1 MYAII
6 PQFQGNNNKIEE
18 VSSVSYS
25 TENIRN
31 IAITGHSGSGKT
43 TLVEALLQGAGA
55 INQKGSVARGTTVCD
70 FDPQEKTHQHS
81 LDSAIASL
89 DYLGSHVNLIDTP
102 GYPDFIGRA
111 LSVLPAVETCAVVVN
126 AQAGVEMVT
135 GRLMESAGERGLDRL
150 LIVNRID
157 AEGVDLEAVL
167 QQLREAYGNECL
179 PLNLPAG
186 GGTEVV
192 DCFFQSEGSE
202 TDFLSV
208 AEAHVNIVDQVVEL
222 DEELME
228 QYLEQGEDIK
238 PEQLH
243 EPFEQALREGH
254 FIPVCFVSAETGAG
268 VAQLLEVLARLMP
281 NPGEGNP
288 PPVFR
293 GEGDAAEKIEIRPDP
308 GGHVIAHVFKVNIDP
323 FVGKLGLFRIH
334 QGTITKD
341 SQLYIGDA
349 RKPFKV
355 GHLLKLQGKEHN
367 EIDRGVPG
375 DICGV
380 AKIDE
385 VHFDALLHESHDED
399 QVYLQSVDIPAPMYG
414 LAIQA
419 KSRGDEQKISDALHK
434 LEAEDQSFLVEHN
447 ATTNETVI
455 RGLGEFHLRIM
466 LEKLKDRH
474 NVEVSTRPPKIAYK
488 ETVTANAEGHH
499 RHKKQTG
506 GAGQFGEVFLR
517 IEPLSRGGGFE
528 FVDAV
533 VGGVIPKPLVPA
545 VEKGIKQA
553 LGSGALSGNP
563 MQDIRVTVY
572 DGKHHPVDSKEV
584 AFIAAG
590 KKAFLDAF
598 HKARP
603 VVLEPIVD
611 INVTAPSGAMG
622 DINADISGKRGRI
635 SNTLALAGGMS
646 TISASVPLSELD
658 NYQSQLK
665 SMTGGVGSYSLSF
678 SHYDPVPAKTQKEL
692 IAAYKPKEEEE

>member
-1 MYAII
+1 MSYA
-6 PQFQGNNNKIEE
+6 
-18 VSSVSYS
+18 

-89 DYLGSHVNLIDTP
+89 DYQGSHVNLIDTP

-135 GRLMESAGERGLDRL
+135 GRLMEAAGERGLDRL
-150 LIVNRID
+150 LIVNKID
-157 AEGVDLEAVL
+157 ADGVDLETVL
-167 QQLREAYGNECL
+167 QQLREVYGSECL
-179 PLNLPAG
+179 PLNLPAE

-192 DCFFQSEGSE
+192 DCFFQSEGRE

-268 VAQLLEVLARLMP
+268 VPQLLEILARLMP

-288 PPVFR
+288 PPVLR
-293 GEGDAAEKIEIRPDP
+293 GEGDAAEQIEIRPDP

-323 FVGKLGLFRIH
+323 FVGKLGVFRIH
-334 QGTITKD
+334 QGTVTKD

-385 VHFDALLHESHDED
+385 IHFNALLHDSHDED
-399 QVYLQSVDIPAPMYG
+399 QVYLQSIDIPAPMYG

-517 IEPLSRGGGFE
+517 IEPMSRGSGFE

-533 VGGVIPKPLVPA
+533 VGGVIPKPLIPA

-646 TISASVPLSELD
+646 TITASVPLGELD

-692 IAAYKPKEEEE
+692 IAAYKPKEEED

>member
-1 MYAII
+1 M
-6 PQFQGNNNKIEE
+6 
-18 VSSVSYS
+18 SYS

-89 DYLGSHVNLIDTP
+89 DYRGSHVNLIDTP

-135 GRLMESAGERGLDRL
+135 GRIMESAGERGLDRL
-150 LIVNRID
+150 VIVNKID
-157 AEGVDLEAVL
+157 ADGADPETVL
-167 QQLREAYGNECL
+167 QQLREAYGSECL

-192 DCFFQSEGSE
+192 DCFFQSEGKE

-268 VAQLLEVLARLMP
+268 VPQLLEVLARLMP

-293 GEGDAAEKIEIRPDP
+293 GEGDAAEEVEIRPDP

-323 FVGKLGLFRIH
+323 FVGKLGVFRIH
-334 QGTITKD
+334 QGTVTKD
-341 SQLYIGDA
+341 SQLYIGDG

-355 GHLLKLQGKEHN
+355 GHLLKLQGREHN

-380 AKIDE
+380 AKIDDI
-385 VHFDALLHESHDED
+385 HFNALLHDSHDED
-399 QVYLQSVDIPAPMYG
+399 QVYLQSIDIPAPMYG
-414 LAIQA
+414 LAIQT

-434 LEAEDQSFLVEHN
+434 LGAEDQSFLVEHN
-447 ATTNETVI
+447 AATNETVI

-474 NVEVSTRPPKIAYK
+474 NVEVTTRPPKIAYK
-488 ETVTANAEGHH
+488 ETITANAEGHH

-517 IEPLSRGGGFE
+517 VEPMPRGSGFE

-533 VGGVIPKPLVPA
+533 VGGVIPKPLIPA

-553 LGSGALSGNP
+553 LESGFLSGNP

-646 TISASVPLSELD
+646 TITASVPLSELD

-665 SMTGGVGSYSLSF
+665 SMTGGAGSYSLSF

-692 IAAYKPKEEEE
+692 MAAHKPKEEED

>member
-1 MYAII
+1 M
-6 PQFQGNNNKIEE
+6 
-18 VSSVSYS
+18 SYT
-25 TENIRN
+25 TEDIRN
-31 IAITGHSGSGKT
+31 IAVTGQSGAGKT
-43 TLVEALLQGAGA
+43 TLVEALLHEAGA
-55 INQKGSVARGTTVCD
+55 INQVGTVARGTTVCD

-81 LDSAIASL
+81 LDSAVVSL
-89 DYLGSHVNLIDTP
+89 EHDGSHVNLIDTP

-111 LSVLPAVETCAVVVN
+111 LSALPAVETCAVVVN
-126 AQAGVEMVT
+126 AQSGVELVT
-135 GRLMESAGERGLDRL
+135 RKMMEQAAERGMDRL

-157 AEGVDLEAVL
+157 ADEVDLEDIL
-167 QQLREAYGNECL
+167 QQLKDTYGSACL
-179 PLNLPAG
+179 PLNLPADG
-186 GGTEVV
+186 GKAVV
-192 DCFFQSEGSE
+192 DCFFQATGGA

-208 AEAHVNIVDQVVEL
+208 EEAHVNIIDQVVEL

-228 QYLEQGEDIK
+228 QYLEGEDIS

-254 FIPVCFVSAETGAG
+254 LIPICFVSAETGVG
-268 VAQLLEVLARLMP
+268 LRELLDVFARLMP

-288 PPVFR
+288 PPVFK
-293 GEGDAAEKIEIRPDP
+293 GEGEAAAQMAISPDP
-308 GGHVIAHVFKVNIDP
+308 DAHVIAHVFKVNIDP

-334 QGTITKD
+334 QGTVTKD
-341 SQLYIGDA
+341 SQLYIGDG

-355 GHLLKLQGKEHN
+355 GHLLQLQGKEHK

-380 AKIDE
+380 AKIDDIR
-385 VHFDALLHESHDED
+385 FDALLHDSHDED
-399 QVYLQSVDIPAPMYG
+399 QVRLQAVTLPAPMYG

-419 KSRGDEQKISDALHK
+419 QSRGDEQKISDALRK
-434 LEAEDQSFLVEHN
+434 LEAEDQSFLMEHN
-447 ATTNETVI
+447 ASTNETVI
-455 RGLGEFHLRIM
+455 RGMGELHLRVM
-466 LEKLKDRH
+466 LEKLKDRYH
-474 NVEVSTRPPKIAYK
+474 VEVTTRPPKIAYK
-488 ETVTANAEGHH
+488 ETISARAEGHH

-506 GAGQFGEVFLR
+506 GAGQFGEVFLKV
-517 IEPLSRGGGFE
+517 EPLSRGAGFE

-533 VGGVIPKPLVPA
+533 VGGVIPKPLIPA
-545 VEKGIKQA
+545 VEKGIRQA
-553 LGSGALSGNP
+553 LDEGALSGNP
-563 MQDIRVTVY
+563 MQDLRVTVY

-598 HKARP
+598 YKARP

-611 INVTAPSGAMG
+611 INVTAPNAAMG

-635 SNTLALAGGMS
+635 SNTLALAGGLS
-646 TISASVPLSELD
+646 TITATVPLSELD

-665 SMTGGVGSYSLSF
+665 SMTGGAGSYSLSF

-692 IAAYKPKEEEE
+692 IAAYKPRDDED

>member
-1 MYAII
+1 MSYA
-6 PQFQGNNNKIEE
+6 
-18 VSSVSYS
+18 

-89 DYLGSHVNLIDTP
+89 DYQGSHVNLIDTP

-135 GRLMESAGERGLDRL
+135 GRLMEAAGERGLDRL
-150 LIVNRID
+150 LIVNKID
-157 AEGVDLEAVL
+157 ADGVDLETVL

-186 GGTEVV
+186 GGTDVV

-268 VAQLLEVLARLMP
+268 VPQLLEVLAKLMP

-293 GEGDAAEKIEIRPDP
+293 GEGDTAEALEIRPDP

-323 FVGKLGLFRIH
+323 FVGKLGVFRIH
-334 QGTITKD
+334 QGTVTRD
-341 SQLYIGDA
+341 SQLYIGDG
-349 RKPFKV
+349 RKPFKI
-355 GHLLKLQGKEHN
+355 GHLLKLQGKEHKD
-367 EIDRGVPG
+367 IDRGVPG

-385 VHFDALLHESHDED
+385 IHFNALLHDSHDED
-399 QVYLQSVDIPAPMYG
+399 QVYLQSMDVPAPMYG

-434 LEAEDQSFLVEHN
+434 LGAEDQSFLVEHN

-455 RGLGEFHLRIM
+455 RGLGELHLRIM

-474 NVEVSTRPPKIAYK
+474 NVEVITRPPKIAYK
-488 ETVTANAEGHH
+488 ETITANAEGHH

-517 IEPLSRGGGFE
+517 VEPLSRGGGFE

-533 VGGVIPKPLVPA
+533 VGGVIPKPLIPA

-553 LGSGALSGNP
+553 LYSGALSGNP
-563 MQDIRVTVY
+563 MQDLRVTVY

-611 INVTAPSGAMG
+611 INVTAPSSAMG

-646 TISASVPLSELD
+646 TITARVPLSELD

-665 SMTGGVGSYSLSF
+665 SMTGGAGSYSLSF

-692 IAAYKPKEEEE
+692 IAAYKPKEEED

>member
-1 MYAII
+1 M
-6 PQFQGNNNKIEE
+6 
-18 VSSVSYS
+18 SYT

-31 IAITGHSGSGKT
+31 IAITGQSGAGKT
-43 TLVEALLQGAGA
+43 TLVEALLHRAGT
-55 INQKGSVARGTTVCD
+55 INQAGTVARGTTVCD

-81 LDSAIASL
+81 LDSALVSL
-89 DYLGSHVNLIDTP
+89 DHDGSHVNLIDTP
-102 GYPDFIGRA
+102 GYPDFVGRA

-135 GRLMESAGERGLDRL
+135 RRMMEQAAERGMDRL
-150 LIVNRID
+150 LIVNKID
-157 AEGVDLEAVL
+157 AEDVDLEDIL
-167 QQLREAYGNECL
+167 QQLKDAYGSECL
-179 PLNLPAG
+179 PLNLPAEG
-186 GGTEVV
+186 GSKVA
-192 DCFFQSEGSE
+192 DCFFQAEGGA

-208 AEAHVNIVDQVVEL
+208 EEAHVNIIDQVVEL

-228 QYLEQGEDIK
+228 QYLEGEEIG

-243 EPFEQALREGH
+243 EPLEQALREGH
-254 FIPVCFVSAETGAG
+254 LIPVCFVSAETGAG
-268 VAQLLEVLARLMP
+268 LSELLDVFAKLMP
-281 NPGEGNP
+281 NPTESNP
-288 PPVFR
+288 PTVFK
-293 GEGDAAEKIEIRPDP
+293 GEGDAAEQMEISPDP

-323 FVGKLGLFRIH
+323 FVGKLGVFRIH
-334 QGTITKD
+334 QGTVTKD
-341 SQLYIGDA
+341 SQLYIGA
-349 RKPFKV
+349 GRKPFKV
-355 GHLLKLQGKEHN
+355 GHLLQLQGKEHV
-367 EIDRGVPG
+367 EINRAVPG
-375 DICGV
+375 DICAV
-380 AKIDE
+380 AKIDDI
-385 VHFDALLHESHDED
+385 HFDALLHDSHDED
-399 QVYLQSVDIPAPMYG
+399 QVHLQTVTMPAPMYG

-419 KSRGDEQKISDALHK
+419 NSRGDEQKISDALRK

-447 ATTNETVI
+447 ASTNETVI
-455 RGLGEFHLRIM
+455 RGMGEFHLRIM
-466 LEKLKDRH
+466 LEKLKDRY
-474 NVEVSTRPPKIAYK
+474 NVEVTTKPPKIAYK
-488 ETVTANAEGHH
+488 ETISARAEGHH

-506 GAGQFGEVFLR
+506 GAGQFGEVFLKV
-517 IEPLSRGGGFE
+517 EPMSRGEGFE

-533 VGGVIPKPLVPA
+533 VGGVIPKPLIPA

-553 LGSGALSGNP
+553 LDEGALSGNP

-611 INVTAPSGAMG
+611 INVTAPNEAMG

-635 SNTLALAGGMS
+635 SNTLSLAGGMS

-665 SMTGGVGSYSLSF
+665 SMTGGAGSYSLSF
-678 SHYDPVPAKTQKEL
+678 SHYDPVPGKTQKEL
-692 IAAYKPKEEEE
+692 IAAHKPRDDDE

>member
-1 MYAII
+1 M
-6 PQFQGNNNKIEE
+6 
-18 VSSVSYS
+18 SYS

-31 IAITGHSGSGKT
+31 IAITGHSSSGKT
-43 TLVEALLQGAGA
+43 TLVEALLHDAGA
-55 INQKGSVARGTTVCD
+55 INQKGSVKRGTTVCD

-81 LDSAIASL
+81 LDSAISSL
-89 DYLGSHVNLIDTP
+89 DYHGSHVNLVDTP
-102 GYPDFIGRA
+102 GYPDFLGRA
-111 LSVLPAVETCAVVVN
+111 LAILPAVETCAVVVN
-126 AQAGVEMVT
+126 AQSGVEMVT
-135 GRLMESAGERGLDRL
+135 RTMMEQAGDRGMDRL
-150 LIVNRID
+150 LIVNKID
-157 AEGVDLEAVL
+157 AEDVDLEAIL
-167 QQLREAYGNECL
+167 QQLREAYGSECL
-179 PLNLPAG
+179 PLNLPAEG
-186 GGTEVV
+186 GAEVV
-192 DCFFQSEGSE
+192 DCFFQSDGKE
-202 TDFLSV
+202 TDFLSI

-228 QYLEQGEDIK
+228 QYLEQGEDIS

-268 VAQLLEVLARLMP
+268 VKELLDIFAKLMP

-293 GEGDAAEKIEIRPDP
+293 GEGDAAQQVDIQPDP
-308 GGHVIAHVFKVNIDP
+308 DKNVIAHVFKVHIDP
-323 FVGKLGLFRIH
+323 FVGRLGVFRIH
-334 QGTITKD
+334 QGAITKD
-341 SQLYIGDA
+341 SQLFIGEG

-355 GHLLKLQGKEHN
+355 GHLLKLQGSEHI

-375 DICGV
+375 DICAV
-380 AKIDE
+380 AKVDE
-385 VHFDALLHESHDED
+385 IHFDAVLHDSHDED
-399 QVYLQSVDIPAPMYG
+399 EVHLQSIDIPAPMYG
-414 LAIQA
+414 LAIQT

-447 ATTNETVI
+447 AATNETVI
-455 RGLGEFHLRIM
+455 RGLGELHLRIM

-474 NVEVSTRPPKIAYK
+474 NVDVTTRPPKIAYK
-488 ETVTANAEGHH
+488 ETISANAEGHH

-517 IEPLSRGGGFE
+517 VEPLKRGSGFE

-533 VGGVIPKPLVPA
+533 VGGVIPKPLIPA
-545 VEKGIKQA
+545 VEKGIRQA
-553 LGSGALSGNP
+553 LNSGALSGNP

-584 AFIAAG
+584 AFVAAG

-598 HKARP
+598 SKSRP
-603 VVLEPIVD
+603 VVLEPIVN
-611 INVTAPSGAMG
+611 INVTAPNEAMG
-622 DINADISGKRGRI
+622 DINADISVKRGRI
-635 SNTLALAGGMS
+635 SNTLALSGGMT
-646 TISASVPLSELD
+646 TITASVPLSELD

-665 SMTGGVGSYSLSF
+665 SMTGGIGSYSLSF

-692 IAAYKPKEEEE
+692 IAAYKPTEDED

>member
-1 MYAII
+1 
-6 PQFQGNNNKIEE
+6 
-18 VSSVSYS
+18 VSYS

-89 DYLGSHVNLIDTP
+89 DYQGSHVNLIDTP

-135 GRLMESAGERGLDRL
+135 GRIMESAAERGLDRL
-150 LIVNRID
+150 VIVNKID
-157 AEGVDLEAVL
+157 ADGVDTETVL

-179 PLNLPAG
+179 PLNLPAA

-192 DCFFQSEGSE
+192 DCFFQSEGKE

-268 VAQLLEVLARLMP
+268 VPQLLEVLARLMP

-293 GEGDAAEKIEIRPDP
+293 GEGDAAEEIEIRPDP
-308 GGHVIAHVFKVNIDP
+308 GEHVIAHVFKVNIDP
-323 FVGKLGLFRIH
+323 FVGKLGVFRIH
-334 QGTITKD
+334 QGTVTRD
-341 SQLYIGDA
+341 SQLYIGDG

-355 GHLLKLQGKEHN
+355 GHLLKLQGREHN

-385 VHFDALLHESHDED
+385 IHFNALLHDSHDED
-399 QVYLQSVDIPAPMYG
+399 QVHLQSIDIPAPMYG

-434 LEAEDQSFLVEHN
+434 LGAEDQSFLVEHN
-447 ATTNETVI
+447 AATNETVI

-474 NVEVSTRPPKIAYK
+474 NVEVTTRPPKIAYK
-488 ETVTANAEGHH
+488 ETITASAEGHH

-517 IEPLSRGGGFE
+517 VEPLPRGSGFE

-533 VGGVIPKPLVPA
+533 VGGVIPKPLIPA

-553 LGSGALSGNP
+553 LESGFLSGNP

-646 TISASVPLSELD
+646 TITASVPLSELD

-665 SMTGGVGSYSLSF
+665 SMTGGAGSYSLSF

-692 IAAYKPKEEEE
+692 IAAHKPKEEED

>member
-1 MYAII
+1 MVPYL
-6 PQFQGNNNKIEE
+6 
-18 VSSVSYS
+18 

-43 TLVEALLQGAGA
+43 SLVEALLHGAGA
-55 INQKGSVARGTTVCD
+55 TNQKGSVARGTAVCD

-89 DYLGSHVNLIDTP
+89 DYHGSHVNLVDTP
-102 GYPDFIGRA
+102 GYPDFIGRV

-135 GRLMESAGERGLDRL
+135 RKIMEQAGERGMDRL
-150 LIVNRID
+150 LIVNKID
-157 AEGVDLEAVL
+157 ADDVDLEDIL
-167 QQLREAYGNECL
+167 RQLRDTYGNECL

-186 GGTEVV
+186 GGARIV
-192 DCFFQSEGSE
+192 DCFFQSEGEE

-208 AEAHVNIVDQVVEL
+208 SEAHVNIVDQVVEL

-228 QYLEQGEDIK
+228 QYLEQGEDIS

-268 VAQLLEVLARLMP
+268 VPELLEVFARLMP
-281 NPGEGNP
+281 NPGESNP
-288 PPVFR
+288 PPVFS
-293 GEGDAAEKIEIRPDP
+293 GEGDAARQVEISPNP

-323 FVGKLGLFRIH
+323 FVGKLGVFRIH
-334 QGTITKD
+334 QGTVTRD
-341 SQLYIGDA
+341 SQLFIGDS

-355 GHLLKLQGKEHN
+355 GHLLKLQGKEHK

-380 AKIDE
+380 AKIEDI
-385 VHFDALLHESHDED
+385 HFNALLHDSHDED
-399 QVYLQSVDIPAPMYG
+399 QVYLQSVDMPAPMYG

-434 LEAEDQSFLVEHN
+434 LEAEDQSFQVEHN
-447 ATTNETVI
+447 AATNETVI

-474 NVEVSTRPPKIAYK
+474 NVEVNTRPPKIAYK

-517 IEPLSRGGGFE
+517 VEPLPRGGGFE

-533 VGGVIPKPLVPA
+533 VGGVIPKPLIPA

-553 LGSGALSGNP
+553 LDDGALSGNP

-611 INVTAPSGAMG
+611 VNVTAPSDSMG

-646 TISASVPLSELD
+646 AISASVPLGELD

-665 SMTGGVGSYSLSF
+665 SMTGGVGSFSLSF

-692 IAAYKPKEEEE
+692 MAAYKPSQEDE

>member
-1 MYAII
+1 M
-6 PQFQGNNNKIEE
+6 
-18 VSSVSYS
+18 SYS

-89 DYLGSHVNLIDTP
+89 DYQGSHVNLIDTP

-126 AQAGVEMVT
+126 AQSGIEMVT
-135 GRLMESAGERGLDRL
+135 GRIMESAGERGLDRL
-150 LIVNRID
+150 VIVNKID
-157 AEGVDLEAVL
+157 ADGVDPETVL
-167 QQLREAYGNECL
+167 QQLREAYGSECL
-179 PLNLPAG
+179 PLNLPAA

-192 DCFFQSEGSE
+192 DCFFQSEGKE

-268 VAQLLEVLARLMP
+268 VPQLLEVLARLMP

-293 GEGDAAEKIEIRPDP
+293 GEGDAAEEIEIRPDP
-308 GGHVIAHVFKVNIDP
+308 GEHVIAHVFKVSIDP
-323 FVGKLGLFRIH
+323 FVGKLGVFRIH
-334 QGTITKD
+334 QGTVTRD
-341 SQLYIGDA
+341 SQLYIGDG

-355 GHLLKLQGKEHN
+355 GHLLKLQGREHN

-385 VHFDALLHESHDED
+385 IHFNALLHDSHDED
-399 QVYLQSVDIPAPMYG
+399 QVHLQSIDIPAPMYG

-434 LEAEDQSFLVEHN
+434 LGAEDQSFLVEHN
-447 ATTNETVI
+447 AATNETVI

-474 NVEVSTRPPKIAYK
+474 NVEVTTRPPKIAYK
-488 ETVTANAEGHH
+488 ETITANAEGHH

-517 IEPLSRGGGFE
+517 VEPLPRGSGFE

-533 VGGVIPKPLVPA
+533 VGGVIPKPLIPA

-553 LGSGALSGNP
+553 LESGFLSGNP
-563 MQDIRVTVY
+563 MQDIKVTVY

-646 TISASVPLSELD
+646 TITASVPMSELD

-665 SMTGGVGSYSLSF
+665 SMTGGAGSYSLSF
-678 SHYDPVPAKTQKEL
+678 SHYDPVPGKTQKEL
-692 IAAYKPKEEEE
+692 IAAYKPKDDED

>member
-1 MYAII
+1 M
-6 PQFQGNNNKIEE
+6 
-18 VSSVSYS
+18 VSYS

-43 TLVEALLQGAGA
+43 TLVEAMLHGAGA
-55 INQKGSVARGTTVCD
+55 INQKGSVKRGTTVCD

-81 LDSAIASL
+81 LDSAISSL
-89 DYLGSHVNLIDTP
+89 DHGGSHVNLIDTP

-126 AQAGVEMVT
+126 AQAGIEMVT
-135 GRLMESAGERGLDRL
+135 RKMMEQAADRGMDRL
-150 LIVNRID
+150 LIVNKID
-157 AEGVDLEAVL
+157 AEDVDLEATL
-167 QQLREAYGNECL
+167 QQLRETYGSECL
-179 PLNLPAG
+179 PLNLPAEDG
-186 GGTEVV
+186 AAVV
-192 DCFFQSEGSE
+192 DCFFQSDGRE

-228 QYLEQGEDIK
+228 QYLEQGEDFS

-268 VAQLLEVLARLMP
+268 VAELLEVFARLMP
-281 NPGEGNP
+281 NPGEVNP
-288 PPVFR
+288 PPVYK
-293 GEGDAAEKIEIRPDP
+293 GEGDAAEQLVIEPEP
-308 GGHVIAHVFKVNIDP
+308 AGNVIAHVFKLHIDP
-323 FVGKLGLFRIH
+323 FVGRLGAFRIH
-334 QGTITKD
+334 RGTVTKD
-341 SQLYIGDA
+341 SQLFIGDG

-355 GHLLKLQGKEHN
+355 GHLLKLQGKDHV
-367 EIDRGVPG
+367 EIDRGIPG
-375 DICGV
+375 DICAV

-385 VHFDALLHESHDED
+385 IQFDALLHDSHDDD
-399 QVYLQSVDIPAPMYG
+399 QVYLQPVDIPAPMYG

-419 KSRGDEQKISDALHK
+419 RSRGDEQKISDALQK
-434 LEAEDQSFLVEHN
+434 LEAEDQSFIVEHN

-466 LEKLKDRH
+466 LEKLKERH
-474 NVEVSTRPPKIAYK
+474 NVEVTTRPPKIAYK
-488 ETVTANAEGHH
+488 ETITAKAEGHH

-517 IEPLSRGGGFE
+517 VEPMSRGSGFE

-533 VGGVIPKPLVPA
+533 VGGVIPKPLIPA
-545 VEKGIKQA
+545 VEKGIRQA
-553 LGSGALSGNP
+553 LDGGALSGNP

-584 AFIAAG
+584 AFVAAG

-611 INVTAPSGAMG
+611 INVTAPNGAMG

-635 SNTLALAGGMS
+635 SNTLALSGGMT
-646 TISASVPLSELD
+646 TITASVPLSELD
-658 NYQSQLK
+658 SYQSQLK

-692 IAAYKPKEEEE
+692 ISAYKPREDDD

>member
-1 MYAII
+1 MSM
-6 PQFQGNNNKIEE
+6 E
-18 VSSVSYS
+18 SYT

-31 IAITGHSGSGKT
+31 IAITGQSGAGKT
-43 TLVEALLQGAGA
+43 TLVEALLHGAGA
-55 INQKGSVARGTTVCD
+55 INQKGSVKRGTTVCD

-81 LDSAIASL
+81 LDSAISSL
-89 DYLGSHVNLIDTP
+89 DYHGSHVNLIDTP
-102 GYPDFIGRA
+102 GYPDFIGRTLA
-111 LSVLPAVETCAVVVN
+111 VLPAVETCAVVVN
-126 AQAGVEMVT
+126 ALAGVEMVT
-135 GRLMESAGERGLDRL
+135 RKMMDQTGERGMDRL
-150 LIVNRID
+150 LIVNKID
-157 AEGVDLEAVL
+157 AEDVDLEAVL
-167 QQLREAYGNECL
+167 QQLKEAYGSECL
-179 PLNLPAG
+179 PLNLPAD

-192 DCFFQSEGSE
+192 DCFFQADGKE
-202 TDFLSV
+202 TDFLSI

-222 DEELME
+222 DENLME
-228 QYLEQGEDIK
+228 QYLEQGEDIS

-243 EPFEQALREGH
+243 EPFELALREGH

-268 VAQLLEVLARLMP
+268 VKELLEIFAKLMP

-288 PPVFR
+288 PLVFKGR
-293 GEGDAAEKIEIRPDP
+293 GDTAEQINIQPDP
-308 GGHVIAHVFKVNIDP
+308 DKHVIAHVFKVHIDP
-323 FVGKLGLFRIH
+323 FVGRLGVFRIH
-334 QGTITKD
+334 QGVITKD
-341 SQLYIGDA
+341 SQLFIGDG

-355 GHLLKLQGKEHN
+355 GHLLKLQGKEHI

-375 DICGV
+375 DICAV
-380 AKIDE
+380 AKVDE
-385 VHFDALLHESHDED
+385 IYFDAVLHASHDED
-399 QVYLQSVDIPAPMYG
+399 EVYLQSIDVPAPMYG
-414 LAIQA
+414 LAIQT

-455 RGLGEFHLRIM
+455 RGLGELHLRIM

-474 NVEVSTRPPKIAYK
+474 NVEVDTRPPKIAYT
-488 ETVTANAEGHH
+488 ETISANAEGHH

-517 IEPLSRGGGFE
+517 VEPLYRGTGFE

-533 VGGVIPKPLVPA
+533 VGGVIPKPLIPA
-545 VEKGIKQA
+545 VEKGVRQA
-553 LGSGALSGNP
+553 LGSGGLSGNP

-584 AFIAAG
+584 AFVAAG

-611 INVTAPSGAMG
+611 INVTAPNDAMG

-635 SNTLALAGGMS
+635 SNTLALSGGMT
-646 TISASVPLSELD
+646 TITASVPLSELD

-692 IAAYKPKEEEE
+692 IVAYKPTEDED

>member
-1 MYAII
+1 M
-6 PQFQGNNNKIEE
+6 
-18 VSSVSYS
+18 SYS

-89 DYLGSHVNLIDTP
+89 DYRGSHVNLIDTP

-135 GRLMESAGERGLDRL
+135 GRIMESAGERGLDRL
-150 LIVNRID
+150 VIVNKID
-157 AEGVDLEAVL
+157 ADGADPETVL
-167 QQLREAYGNECL
+167 QQLREAYGSECL

-192 DCFFQSEGSE
+192 DCFFQSEGKE

-268 VAQLLEVLARLMP
+268 VPQLLEVLARLMP

-293 GEGDAAEKIEIRPDP
+293 GEGDAAEEVEIRPDP

-323 FVGKLGLFRIH
+323 FVGKLGVFRIH
-334 QGTITKD
+334 QGTVTKD
-341 SQLYIGDA
+341 SQLYIGDG

-355 GHLLKLQGKEHN
+355 GHLLKLQGREHN

-380 AKIDE
+380 AKIDDI
-385 VHFDALLHESHDED
+385 HFNALLHDSHDED
-399 QVYLQSVDIPAPMYG
+399 QVYLQSIDIPAPMYG
-414 LAIQA
+414 LAIQT

-434 LEAEDQSFLVEHN
+434 LGAEDQSFLVEHN
-447 ATTNETVI
+447 AATNETVI

-474 NVEVSTRPPKIAYK
+474 NVEVTTRPPKIAYK
-488 ETVTANAEGHH
+488 ETITANAEGHH

-517 IEPLSRGGGFE
+517 VEPLPRGSGFE

-533 VGGVIPKPLVPA
+533 VGGVILKPLIPA

-553 LGSGALSGNP
+553 LESGFLSGNP

-646 TISASVPLSELD
+646 TITASVPLSELD

-665 SMTGGVGSYSLSF
+665 SMTGGAGSYSLSF

-692 IAAYKPKEEEE
+692 MAAHKPKEEED

>member
-1 MYAII
+1 M
-6 PQFQGNNNKIEE
+6 
-18 VSSVSYS
+18 SYT

-43 TLVEALLQGAGA
+43 TLVEALLHDAGA
-55 INQKGSVARGTTVCD
+55 INQKGSVKRGTTVCD

-81 LDSAIASL
+81 LDSAISSL
-89 DYLGSHVNLIDTP
+89 DYHGSHVNLVDTP
-102 GYPDFIGRA
+102 GYPDFLGRA
-111 LSVLPAVETCAVVVN
+111 LAILPAVETCAVVVN
-126 AQAGVEMVT
+126 AQSGVEMVT
-135 GRLMESAGERGLDRL
+135 RTMMEQAGDRGMDRL
-150 LIVNRID
+150 LIVNKID
-157 AEGVDLEAVL
+157 AEDVDLEAIL
-167 QQLREAYGNECL
+167 QQLREAYGSECL
-179 PLNLPAG
+179 PLNLPAEG
-186 GGTEVV
+186 GAEVV
-192 DCFFQSEGSE
+192 DCFFQSDGKE
-202 TDFLSV
+202 TDFLSI

-228 QYLEQGEDIK
+228 QYLEQGEDIS

-268 VAQLLEVLARLMP
+268 VKELLDIFAKLMP

-293 GEGDAAEKIEIRPDP
+293 GEGDAAQQIDIQPDP
-308 GGHVIAHVFKVNIDP
+308 DKNVIAHVFKVHIDP
-323 FVGKLGLFRIH
+323 FVGRLGVFRIH
-334 QGTITKD
+334 QGAITKD
-341 SQLYIGDA
+341 SQLFIGDG

-355 GHLLKLQGKEHN
+355 GHLLKLQGSEHI

-375 DICGV
+375 DICAV
-380 AKIDE
+380 AKVDE
-385 VHFDALLHESHDED
+385 IHFDAVLHDSHDED
-399 QVYLQSVDIPAPMYG
+399 EVHLQSIDIPAPMYG
-414 LAIQA
+414 LAIQT

-447 ATTNETVI
+447 AATNETVI
-455 RGLGEFHLRIM
+455 RGLGELHLRIM

-474 NVEVSTRPPKIAYK
+474 NVDVTTRPPKIAYK
-488 ETVTANAEGHH
+488 ETISANAEGHH

-517 IEPLSRGGGFE
+517 VEPLKRGSGFE

-533 VGGVIPKPLVPA
+533 VGGVIPKPLIPA
-545 VEKGIKQA
+545 VEKGIRQA
-553 LGSGALSGNP
+553 LDSGALSGNP

-584 AFIAAG
+584 AFVAAG

-598 HKARP
+598 SKSRP
-603 VVLEPIVD
+603 VVLEPIVN
-611 INVTAPSGAMG
+611 INVTAPNEAMG
-622 DINADISGKRGRI
+622 DINADISVKRGRI
-635 SNTLALAGGMS
+635 SNTLALSGGMT
-646 TISASVPLSELD
+646 TITANVPLSELD

-665 SMTGGVGSYSLSF
+665 AMTGGIGSYSLSF

-692 IAAYKPKEEEE
+692 IAAYKPTEDED

>member
-1 MYAII
+1 M
-6 PQFQGNNNKIEE
+6 
-18 VSSVSYS
+18 VSYS

-43 TLVEALLQGAGA
+43 TLVEALLHGAGA
-55 INQKGSVARGTTVCD
+55 INQKGSVKRGTTVCD

-81 LDSAIASL
+81 LDSAICSL
-89 DYLGSHVNLIDTP
+89 DHGGSHVNLIDTP

-111 LSVLPAVETCAVVVN
+111 LSALPAVETCAVVVN

-135 GRLMESAGERGLDRL
+135 RKMMEQAADRSMDRL
-150 LIVNRID
+150 LIINKID
-157 AEGVDLEAVL
+157 AEDVDLEAVL
-167 QQLREAYGNECL
+167 QQLREAYGSECL
-179 PLNLPAG
+179 PLNLPAESG
-186 GGTEVV
+186 KVVV
-192 DCFFQSEGSE
+192 DCFFQSDGRE

-228 QYLEQGEDIK
+228 QYLEQGEDFS

-243 EPFEQALREGH
+243 EPFELALREGH

-268 VAQLLEVLARLMP
+268 VAELLEVFARLMP

-288 PPVFR
+288 PPVFK
-293 GEGDAAEKIEIRPDP
+293 GEGDTVEQLRIEPEP
-308 GGHVIAHVFKVNIDP
+308 AGNAIAHVFKLHIDP
-323 FVGKLGLFRIH
+323 FVGRLGAFRIH
-334 QGTITKD
+334 RGTVTKD
-341 SQLYIGDA
+341 SQLFIGDG

-355 GHLLKLQGKEHN
+355 GHLLKLQGKDHI
-367 EIDRGVPG
+367 EIDRGIPG
-375 DICGV
+375 DICAV

-385 VHFDALLHESHDED
+385 IHFDALLHDSHDDD
-399 QVYLQSVDIPAPMYG
+399 QVYLQPVDIPAPMYG

-419 KSRGDEQKISDALHK
+419 KSRGDEQKISDALQK
-434 LEAEDQSFLVEHN
+434 LEAEDQSFIVEHN

-474 NVEVSTRPPKIAYK
+474 NVEVTTRPPKIAYK
-488 ETVTANAEGHH
+488 ETITAKAEGHH

-517 IEPLSRGGGFE
+517 VEPMSRGTGFE

-533 VGGVIPKPLVPA
+533 VGGVIPKPLIPA
-545 VEKGIKQA
+545 VEKGIRQA
-553 LGSGALSGNP
+553 LDGGALSGNP
-563 MQDIRVTVY
+563 MQDIKVTVY

-584 AFIAAG
+584 AFVAAG

-598 HKARP
+598 NKARP

-611 INVTAPSGAMG
+611 INVTAPNGAMG

-635 SNTLALAGGMS
+635 SNTLALSGGMT
-646 TISASVPLSELD
+646 TITASVPLSELD
-658 NYQSQLK
+658 SYQSQLK

-692 IAAYKPKEEEE
+692 ISAYKPKEDDD

>member
-1 MYAII
+1 M
-6 PQFQGNNNKIEE
+6 
-18 VSSVSYS
+18 SYT

-31 IAITGHSGSGKT
+31 IAITGHSSSGKT
-43 TLVEALLQGAGA
+43 TLVEALLHDAGA
-55 INQKGSVARGTTVCD
+55 INQKGSVKRGTTVCD

-81 LDSAIASL
+81 LDSAISSL
-89 DYLGSHVNLIDTP
+89 DYQGSHVNLVDTP
-102 GYPDFIGRA
+102 GYPDFLGRA
-111 LSVLPAVETCAVVVN
+111 LAILPAVETCAVVVN
-126 AQAGVEMVT
+126 AQSGVEMVT
-135 GRLMESAGERGLDRL
+135 RTMMEQAGDRGMDRL
-150 LIVNRID
+150 LIVNKID
-157 AEGVDLEAVL
+157 AEDVDLEAIL
-167 QQLREAYGNECL
+167 QQLREAYGSECL
-179 PLNLPAG
+179 PLNLPAEG
-186 GGTEVV
+186 GAEVV
-192 DCFFQSEGSE
+192 DCFFQSDGKE
-202 TDFLSV
+202 TDFLSI

-228 QYLEQGEDIK
+228 QYLEQGEDIS

-268 VAQLLEVLARLMP
+268 VKELLDIFAKLMP

-293 GEGDAAEKIEIRPDP
+293 GEGDAAQQVDIQPDP
-308 GGHVIAHVFKVNIDP
+308 DKNVIAHVFKVHIDP
-323 FVGKLGLFRIH
+323 FVGRLGVFRIH
-334 QGTITKD
+334 QGAITKD
-341 SQLYIGDA
+341 SQLFIGEG

-355 GHLLKLQGKEHN
+355 GHLLKLQGSEHI

-375 DICGV
+375 DICAV
-380 AKIDE
+380 AKVDE
-385 VHFDALLHESHDED
+385 IHFDAVLHDSHDED
-399 QVYLQSVDIPAPMYG
+399 EVHLQSIDIPAPMYG
-414 LAIQA
+414 LAIQT

-447 ATTNETVI
+447 AATNETVI
-455 RGLGEFHLRIM
+455 RGLGELHLRIM

-474 NVEVSTRPPKIAYK
+474 NVDVTTRPPKIAYK
-488 ETVTANAEGHH
+488 ETISANAEGHH

-517 IEPLSRGGGFE
+517 VEPLKRGSGFE

-533 VGGVIPKPLVPA
+533 VGGVIPKPLIPA
-545 VEKGIKQA
+545 VEKGIRQA

-584 AFIAAG
+584 AFVAAG

-598 HKARP
+598 SKSRP
-603 VVLEPIVD
+603 VVLEPIVN
-611 INVTAPSGAMG
+611 INVTAPNEAMG
-622 DINADISGKRGRI
+622 DINADISVKRGRI
-635 SNTLALAGGMS
+635 SNTLALSGGMT
-646 TISASVPLSELD
+646 TITASVPLSELD

-665 SMTGGVGSYSLSF
+665 SMTGGIGSYSLSF

-692 IAAYKPKEEEE
+692 IAAYKPTEDED

>member
-1 MYAII
+1 M
-6 PQFQGNNNKIEE
+6 
-18 VSSVSYS
+18 SYT

-31 IAITGHSGSGKT
+31 IAITGHSSSGKT
-43 TLVEALLQGAGA
+43 TLVEALLHDAGA
-55 INQKGSVARGTTVCD
+55 INQKGSVKRGTTVCD

-81 LDSAIASL
+81 LDSAISNL
-89 DYLGSHVNLIDTP
+89 DYQGSHVNLVDTP
-102 GYPDFIGRA
+102 GYPDFLGRA
-111 LSVLPAVETCAVVVN
+111 LAILPAVETCAVVVN
-126 AQAGVEMVT
+126 AQSGVEMVT
-135 GRLMESAGERGLDRL
+135 RTMMEQAGDRGMDRL
-150 LIVNRID
+150 LIVNKID
-157 AEGVDLEAVL
+157 AEDVDLEAIL
-167 QQLREAYGNECL
+167 QQLREAYGSECL
-179 PLNLPAG
+179 PLNLPAEG
-186 GGTEVV
+186 GAEVV
-192 DCFFQSEGSE
+192 DCFFQSDGKE
-202 TDFLSV
+202 TDFLSI

-228 QYLEQGEDIK
+228 QYLEQGEDIS

-268 VAQLLEVLARLMP
+268 VKELLDIFAKLMP

-293 GEGDAAEKIEIRPDP
+293 GEGDAAQQVDIQPDP
-308 GGHVIAHVFKVNIDP
+308 DKNVIAHVFKVHIDP
-323 FVGKLGLFRIH
+323 FVGRLGVFRIH
-334 QGTITKD
+334 QGAITKD
-341 SQLYIGDA
+341 SQLFIGEG

-355 GHLLKLQGKEHN
+355 GHLLKLQGSEHI

-375 DICGV
+375 DICAV
-380 AKIDE
+380 AKVDE
-385 VHFDALLHESHDED
+385 IHFDAVLHDSHDED
-399 QVYLQSVDIPAPMYG
+399 EVHLQSIDIPAPMYG
-414 LAIQA
+414 LAIQT

-447 ATTNETVI
+447 AATNETVI
-455 RGLGEFHLRIM
+455 RGLGELHLRIM

-474 NVEVSTRPPKIAYK
+474 NVDVTTRPPKIAYK
-488 ETVTANAEGHH
+488 ETISANAEGHH

-517 IEPLSRGGGFE
+517 VEPLKRGSGFE

-533 VGGVIPKPLVPA
+533 VGGVIPKPLIPA
-545 VEKGIKQA
+545 VEKGIRQA
-553 LGSGALSGNP
+553 LDSGALSGNP

-584 AFIAAG
+584 AFVAAG

-598 HKARP
+598 SKSRP
-603 VVLEPIVD
+603 VVLEPIVN
-611 INVTAPSGAMG
+611 INVTAPNEAMG
-622 DINADISGKRGRI
+622 DINADISVKRGRI
-635 SNTLALAGGMS
+635 SNTLALSGGMT
-646 TISASVPLSELD
+646 TITASVPLSELD

-665 SMTGGVGSYSLSF
+665 SMTGGIGSYSLSF

-692 IAAYKPKEEEE
+692 IAAYKPTEDED

>member
-1 MYAII
+1 M
-6 PQFQGNNNKIEE
+6 
-18 VSSVSYS
+18 SYS

-89 DYLGSHVNLIDTP
+89 DYQGSHVNLIDTP

-135 GRLMESAGERGLDRL
+135 GRLMEAAGERGLDRL
-150 LIVNRID
+150 VIVNKID

-186 GGTEVV
+186 GGTDIV

-268 VAQLLEVLARLMP
+268 VPQLLEVLARLMP

-293 GEGDAAEKIEIRPDP
+293 GEGDTAEELEIRPDP

-323 FVGKLGLFRIH
+323 FVGKLGVFRIH
-334 QGTITKD
+334 QGTVTRD
-341 SQLYIGDA
+341 SQLYIGDG
-349 RKPFKV
+349 RKPFKI
-355 GHLLKLQGKEHN
+355 GHLLKLQGKEHKD
-367 EIDRGVPG
+367 IDRGVPG

-385 VHFDALLHESHDED
+385 IHFNALLHDSHDED
-399 QVYLQSVDIPAPMYG
+399 QVYLQPMDVPAPMYG

-434 LEAEDQSFLVEHN
+434 LEAEDQSFLMEHN

-455 RGLGEFHLRIM
+455 RGLGELHLRIM
-466 LEKLKDRH
+466 LEKLKDRY
-474 NVEVSTRPPKIAYK
+474 NVEVTTRPPKIAYK
-488 ETVTANAEGHH
+488 ETITANAEGHH

-517 IEPLSRGGGFE
+517 VEPLPRG
-528 FVDAV
+528 
-533 VGGVIPKPLVPA
+533 
-545 VEKGIKQA
+545 
-553 LGSGALSGNP
+553 GALSSS
-563 MQDIRVTVY
+563 M
-572 DGKHHPVDSKEV
+572 
-584 AFIAAG
+584 
-590 KKAFLDAF
+590 
-598 HKARP
+598 
-603 VVLEPIVD
+603 
-611 INVTAPSGAMG
+611 
-622 DINADISGKRGRI
+622 
-635 SNTLALAGGMS
+635 
-646 TISASVPLSELD
+646 PL
-658 NYQSQLK
+658 
-665 SMTGGVGSYSLSF
+665 
-678 SHYDPVPAKTQKEL
+678 
-692 IAAYKPKEEEE
+692 

>member
-1 MYAII
+1 M
-6 PQFQGNNNKIEE
+6 
-18 VSSVSYS
+18 SYT

-43 TLVEALLQGAGA
+43 TLVEALLHDAGA
-55 INQKGSVARGTTVCD
+55 INQKGSVKRGTTVCD

-81 LDSAIASL
+81 LDSAISSL
-89 DYLGSHVNLIDTP
+89 DYHGSHVNLVDTP
-102 GYPDFIGRA
+102 GYPDFLGRA
-111 LSVLPAVETCAVVVN
+111 LAILPAVETCAVVVN
-126 AQAGVEMVT
+126 AQSGVEMVT
-135 GRLMESAGERGLDRL
+135 RTMMEQAGDRGMDRL
-150 LIVNRID
+150 LIVNKID
-157 AEGVDLEAVL
+157 AEDVDLEAIL
-167 QQLREAYGNECL
+167 QQLREAYGSECL
-179 PLNLPAG
+179 PLNLPAEG
-186 GGTEVV
+186 GAEVV
-192 DCFFQSEGSE
+192 DCFFQSDGKE

-228 QYLEQGEDIK
+228 QYLEQGEDIS

-268 VAQLLEVLARLMP
+268 VKELLDIFAKLMP

-293 GEGDAAEKIEIRPDP
+293 GEGDAAQQIDIKPDP
-308 GGHVIAHVFKVNIDP
+308 DKNVIAHVFKVHIDP
-323 FVGKLGLFRIH
+323 FVGRLGVFRIH
-334 QGTITKD
+334 QGAITKD
-341 SQLYIGDA
+341 SQLFIGDG

-355 GHLLKLQGKEHN
+355 GHLLKLQGSEHI

-375 DICGV
+375 DICAV
-380 AKIDE
+380 AKVDE
-385 VHFDALLHESHDED
+385 IHFDAVLHDSHDED
-399 QVYLQSVDIPAPMYG
+399 EVHLQSIDIPAPMYG
-414 LAIQA
+414 LAIQT

-447 ATTNETVI
+447 AATNETVI
-455 RGLGEFHLRIM
+455 RGLGELHLRIM

-474 NVEVSTRPPKIAYK
+474 NVDVTTRPPKIAYK
-488 ETVTANAEGHH
+488 ETISANAEGHH

-517 IEPLSRGGGFE
+517 VEPLKRGSGFE

-533 VGGVIPKPLVPA
+533 VGGVIPKPLIPA
-545 VEKGIKQA
+545 VEKGIRQA
-553 LGSGALSGNP
+553 LDSGALSGNP

-584 AFIAAG
+584 AFVAAG

-598 HKARP
+598 SKSRP
-603 VVLEPIVD
+603 VVLEPIVN
-611 INVTAPSGAMG
+611 INVTAPNEAMG
-622 DINADISGKRGRI
+622 DINADISVKRGRI
-635 SNTLALAGGMS
+635 SNTLALSGGMT
-646 TISASVPLSELD
+646 TITASVPLSELD

-665 SMTGGVGSYSLSF
+665 SMTGGIGSYSLSF

-692 IAAYKPKEEEE
+692 IAAYKPTEDED

>member
-1 MYAII
+1 M
-6 PQFQGNNNKIEE
+6 
-18 VSSVSYS
+18 SYS

-89 DYLGSHVNLIDTP
+89 DYQGSHVNLIDTP

-135 GRLMESAGERGLDRL
+135 GRIMESAGERGLDRL
-150 LIVNRID
+150 VIVNKID
-157 AEGVDLEAVL
+157 ADGVDTETVL
-167 QQLREAYGNECL
+167 QQLREAYGSECL
-179 PLNLPAG
+179 PLNLPAAG
-186 GGTEVV
+186 GAEVV
-192 DCFFQSEGSE
+192 DCFFQSEGKE

-268 VAQLLEVLARLMP
+268 VPQLLEVLARLMP

-293 GEGDAAEKIEIRPDP
+293 GEGDAAEEIEIRPDP

-323 FVGKLGLFRIH
+323 FVGKLGVFRIH
-334 QGTITKD
+334 QGTVTRD
-341 SQLYIGDA
+341 SQLYIGDG

-355 GHLLKLQGKEHN
+355 GHLLKLQGREHN

-375 DICGV
+375 DICAV

-385 VHFDALLHESHDED
+385 IHFNALLHDSHDED
-399 QVYLQSVDIPAPMYG
+399 QVHLQSIDIPAPMYG

-434 LEAEDQSFLVEHN
+434 LGAEDQSFLVEHN
-447 ATTNETVI
+447 AATNETVI

-474 NVEVSTRPPKIAYK
+474 NVEVTTRPPKIAYK
-488 ETVTANAEGHH
+488 ETITANAEGHH

-517 IEPLSRGGGFE
+517 VEPLPRGSGFE

-533 VGGVIPKPLVPA
+533 VGGVIPKPLIPA

-553 LGSGALSGNP
+553 LESGFLSGNP
-563 MQDIRVTVY
+563 MQDIKVTVY

-646 TISASVPLSELD
+646 TITASVPMSELD

-665 SMTGGVGSYSLSF
+665 SMTGGAGSYSLSF
-678 SHYDPVPAKTQKEL
+678 SHYDSVPAKTQKEL
-692 IAAYKPKEEEE
+692 IAAHKPKEEED

>member
-1 MYAII
+1 M
-6 PQFQGNNNKIEE
+6 
-18 VSSVSYS
+18 VSYS

-43 TLVEALLQGAGA
+43 TLVEALLHGAGA
-55 INQKGSVARGTTVCD
+55 INQKGSVKRGTTVCD

-81 LDSAIASL
+81 LDSAICSL
-89 DYLGSHVNLIDTP
+89 DHGGSHVNLIDTP

-111 LSVLPAVETCAVVVN
+111 LSALPAVETCAVVVN

-135 GRLMESAGERGLDRL
+135 RKMMEQAADRGMDRL
-150 LIVNRID
+150 LIINKID
-157 AEGVDLEAVL
+157 AEDVELEAVL
-167 QQLREAYGNECL
+167 QQLREAYGSECL
-179 PLNLPAG
+179 PLNLPAESG
-186 GGTEVV
+186 KVVV
-192 DCFFQSEGSE
+192 DCFFQSDGRE

-228 QYLEQGEDIK
+228 QYLEQGEDFS

-243 EPFEQALREGH
+243 EPFELALREGH

-268 VAQLLEVLARLMP
+268 VAELLEVFARLMP

-288 PPVFR
+288 PPVFK
-293 GEGDAAEKIEIRPDP
+293 GEGDTAEQFRIEPEP
-308 GGHVIAHVFKVNIDP
+308 AGNAIAHVFKLHIDP
-323 FVGKLGLFRIH
+323 FVGRLGAFRIH
-334 QGTITKD
+334 RGTVTKD
-341 SQLYIGDA
+341 SQLFIGDG

-355 GHLLKLQGKEHN
+355 GHLLKLQGKDHI
-367 EIDRGVPG
+367 EIDRGIPG
-375 DICGV
+375 DICAV

-385 VHFDALLHESHDED
+385 IHFDALLHDSHDDD
-399 QVYLQSVDIPAPMYG
+399 QVYLQPVDIPAPMYG

-419 KSRGDEQKISDALHK
+419 KSRGDEQKISDALQK
-434 LEAEDQSFLVEHN
+434 LEAEDQSFIVEHN

-455 RGLGEFHLRIM
+455 RGMGEFHLRIM

-474 NVEVSTRPPKIAYK
+474 NVEVTTRPPKIAYK
-488 ETVTANAEGHH
+488 ETITARAEGHH

-517 IEPLSRGGGFE
+517 VEPMSRGAGFE

-533 VGGVIPKPLVPA
+533 VGGVIPKPLIPA
-545 VEKGIKQA
+545 VEKGIRQA
-553 LGSGALSGNP
+553 LDSGALSGNP
-563 MQDIRVTVY
+563 MQDIKVTVY

-584 AFIAAG
+584 AFVAAG

-598 HKARP
+598 NKARP

-611 INVTAPSGAMG
+611 INVTAPNGAMG

-635 SNTLALAGGMS
+635 SNTLALSGGMT
-646 TISASVPLSELD
+646 TITASVPLSELD
-658 NYQSQLK
+658 SYQSQLK

-678 SHYDPVPAKTQKEL
+678 SHYDPVPGKTQKEL
-692 IAAYKPKEEEE
+692 IAAYKPRDDED

>member
-1 MYAII
+1 M
-6 PQFQGNNNKIEE
+6 
-18 VSSVSYS
+18 SYT

-31 IAITGHSGSGKT
+31 IAITGHSSSGKT
-43 TLVEALLQGAGA
+43 TLVEALLHDAGA
-55 INQKGSVARGTTVCD
+55 INQKGSVNRGTTVCD

-81 LDSAIASL
+81 LDSAISSL
-89 DYLGSHVNLIDTP
+89 DYQGSHVNLVDTP
-102 GYPDFIGRA
+102 GYPDFLGRA
-111 LSVLPAVETCAVVVN
+111 LAILPAVETCAVVVN
-126 AQAGVEMVT
+126 AQSGVEMVART
-135 GRLMESAGERGLDRL
+135 MMEQAGDRGMDRL
-150 LIVNRID
+150 LIVNKID
-157 AEGVDLEAVL
+157 AEDVDLEAIL
-167 QQLREAYGNECL
+167 QQLREAYGSECL
-179 PLNLPAG
+179 PLNLPAEG
-186 GGTEVV
+186 GAEVV
-192 DCFFQSEGSE
+192 DCFFQSDGKE
-202 TDFLSV
+202 TDFLSI

-228 QYLEQGEDIK
+228 QYLEQGEDIS

-268 VAQLLEVLARLMP
+268 VKELLDIFAKLMP

-293 GEGDAAEKIEIRPDP
+293 GEGDAAQQVDIQPDP
-308 GGHVIAHVFKVNIDP
+308 DKNVIAHVFKVHIDP
-323 FVGKLGLFRIH
+323 FVGRLGVFRIH
-334 QGTITKD
+334 QGAITKD
-341 SQLYIGDA
+341 SQLFIGEG

-355 GHLLKLQGKEHN
+355 GHLLKLQGSEHI

-375 DICGV
+375 DICAV
-380 AKIDE
+380 AKVDE
-385 VHFDALLHESHDED
+385 IHFDAVLHDSHDED
-399 QVYLQSVDIPAPMYG
+399 EVHLQSIDIPAPMYG
-414 LAIQA
+414 LAIQT

-447 ATTNETVI
+447 AATNETVI
-455 RGLGEFHLRIM
+455 RGLGELHLRIM

-474 NVEVSTRPPKIAYK
+474 NVDVTTRPPKIAYK
-488 ETVTANAEGHH
+488 ETISANAEGHH

-517 IEPLSRGGGFE
+517 VEPLKRGSGFE

-533 VGGVIPKPLVPA
+533 VGGVIPKPLIPA
-545 VEKGIKQA
+545 VEKGIRQA
-553 LGSGALSGNP
+553 LDSGSLSGNP

-584 AFIAAG
+584 AFVAAG

-598 HKARP
+598 SKSRP
-603 VVLEPIVD
+603 VVLEPIVN
-611 INVTAPSGAMG
+611 INVTAPNEAMG
-622 DINADISGKRGRI
+622 DINADISVKRGRI
-635 SNTLALAGGMS
+635 SNTLALSGGMT
-646 TISASVPLSELD
+646 TITASVPLSELD

-665 SMTGGVGSYSLSF
+665 SMTGGIGSYSLSF

-692 IAAYKPKEEEE
+692 IAAYKPTEDED

>member
-1 MYAII
+1 M
-6 PQFQGNNNKIEE
+6 
-18 VSSVSYS
+18 
-25 TENIRN
+25 
-31 IAITGHSGSGKT
+31 
-43 TLVEALLQGAGA
+43 VEALLHDAGA
-55 INQKGSVARGTTVCD
+55 INQKGSVKRGTTVCD

-81 LDSAIASL
+81 LDSAISNL
-89 DYLGSHVNLIDTP
+89 DYQGSHVNLVDTP
-102 GYPDFIGRA
+102 GYPDFLGRA
-111 LSVLPAVETCAVVVN
+111 LAILPAVETCAVVVN
-126 AQAGVEMVT
+126 AQSGVEMVT
-135 GRLMESAGERGLDRL
+135 RTMMEQAGDRGMDRL
-150 LIVNRID
+150 LIVNKID
-157 AEGVDLEAVL
+157 AEDVDLEAIL
-167 QQLREAYGNECL
+167 QQLREAYGSECL
-179 PLNLPAG
+179 PLNLPAEG
-186 GGTEVV
+186 GAEVV
-192 DCFFQSEGSE
+192 DCFFQSDGKE
-202 TDFLSV
+202 TDFLSI

-228 QYLEQGEDIK
+228 QYLEQGEDIS

-268 VAQLLEVLARLMP
+268 VKELLDIFAKLMP

-293 GEGDAAEKIEIRPDP
+293 GEGDAAQQVDIQPDP
-308 GGHVIAHVFKVNIDP
+308 DKNVIAHVFKVHIDP
-323 FVGKLGLFRIH
+323 FVGRLGVFRIH
-334 QGTITKD
+334 QGAITKD
-341 SQLYIGDA
+341 SQLFIGEG

-355 GHLLKLQGKEHN
+355 GHLLKLQGSEHI

-375 DICGV
+375 DICAV
-380 AKIDE
+380 AKVDE
-385 VHFDALLHESHDED
+385 IHFDAVLHDSHDED
-399 QVYLQSVDIPAPMYG
+399 EVHLQSIDIPAPMYG
-414 LAIQA
+414 LAIQT

-447 ATTNETVI
+447 AATNETVI
-455 RGLGEFHLRIM
+455 RGLGELHLRIM

-474 NVEVSTRPPKIAYK
+474 NVDVTTRPPKIAYK
-488 ETVTANAEGHH
+488 ETISANAEGHH

-517 IEPLSRGGGFE
+517 VEPLKRGSGFE

-533 VGGVIPKPLVPA
+533 VGGVIPKPLIPA
-545 VEKGIKQA
+545 VEKGIRQA

-584 AFIAAG
+584 AFVAAG

-598 HKARP
+598 SKSRP
-603 VVLEPIVD
+603 VVLEPIVN
-611 INVTAPSGAMG
+611 INVTAPNEAMG
-622 DINADISGKRGRI
+622 DINADISVKRGRI
-635 SNTLALAGGMS
+635 SNTLALSGGMT
-646 TISASVPLSELD
+646 TITASVPLSELD

-665 SMTGGVGSYSLSF
+665 SMTGGIGSYSLSF

-692 IAAYKPKEEEE
+692 IAAYKPTEDED

>member
-1 MYAII
+1 M
-6 PQFQGNNNKIEE
+6 
-18 VSSVSYS
+18 SYS

-89 DYLGSHVNLIDTP
+89 DYQGSHVNLIDTP

-126 AQAGVEMVT
+126 AQAGIEMVT
-135 GRLMESAGERGLDRL
+135 GRIMESAGERRLDRL
-150 LIVNRID
+150 VIVNKID
-157 AEGVDLEAVL
+157 ADGVDPETVL
-167 QQLREAYGNECL
+167 QQLREAYGSECL
-179 PLNLPAG
+179 PLNLPAA

-192 DCFFQSEGSE
+192 DCFFQSEGKE

-268 VAQLLEVLARLMP
+268 VPQLLEVLARLMP

-293 GEGDAAEKIEIRPDP
+293 GEGDAAEEIEIRPDP
-308 GGHVIAHVFKVNIDP
+308 GGHVIAHVFKVSIDP
-323 FVGKLGLFRIH
+323 FVGKLGVFRIH
-334 QGTITKD
+334 QGTVTRD
-341 SQLYIGDA
+341 SQLYIGDG

-355 GHLLKLQGKEHN
+355 GHLLKLQGREHN

-385 VHFDALLHESHDED
+385 IHFNALLHDSHDED
-399 QVYLQSVDIPAPMYG
+399 QVHLQSIDIPAPMYG

-434 LEAEDQSFLVEHN
+434 LGAEDQSFLVEHN
-447 ATTNETVI
+447 AATNETVI

-474 NVEVSTRPPKIAYK
+474 NVEVTTRPPKIAYK
-488 ETVTANAEGHH
+488 ETITANAEGHH

-517 IEPLSRGGGFE
+517 VEPLPRGSGFE

-533 VGGVIPKPLVPA
+533 VGGVIPKPLIPA

-553 LGSGALSGNP
+553 LESGFLSGNP

-646 TISASVPLSELD
+646 TITASVPMSELD

-665 SMTGGVGSYSLSF
+665 SMTGGAGSYSLSF

-692 IAAYKPKEEEE
+692 IAAHKPKEEED

>member
-1 MYAII
+1 M
-6 PQFQGNNNKIEE
+6 
-18 VSSVSYS
+18 SHT

-31 IAITGHSGSGKT
+31 IAITGQSGAGKT
-43 TLVEALLQGAGA
+43 TLVEALLHKAGA
-55 INQKGSVARGTTVCD
+55 INQVGTVARGTTVCD
-70 FDPQEKTHQHS
+70 FDPQEKAHQHS
-81 LDSAIASL
+81 LDSAVVSL
-89 DYLGSHVNLIDTP
+89 DYGDSHINLIDTP

-111 LSVLPAVETCAVVVN
+111 LAVLPAVETCAVVVN
-126 AQAGVEMVT
+126 AQAGMEMVT
-135 GRLMESAGERGLDRL
+135 RRMMEQAAERGMDRL
-150 LIVNRID
+150 LIVNMID
-157 AEGVDLEAVL
+157 AEGADLEDIL
-167 QQLREAYGNECL
+167 QQLREAYGSVCL
-179 PLNLPAG
+179 PLNLPAEG
-186 GGTEVV
+186 GSKVV
-192 DCFFQSEGSE
+192 DCFFQAEGGA
-202 TDFLSV
+202 TDFFSV
-208 AEAHVNIVDQVVEL
+208 AEAHVNIIDQVVEL

-228 QYLEQGEDIK
+228 QYLEGADIS
-238 PEQLH
+238 PQQLH

-254 FIPVCFVSAETGAG
+254 LIPVCFVSAETGAG
-268 VAQLLEVLARLMP
+268 LGELLDVFARLMP

-288 PPVFR
+288 PPVFK
-293 GEGDAAEKIEIRPDP
+293 GEGDAALRLDVSPDP

-323 FVGKLGLFRIH
+323 FVGKLGIFRIH
-334 QGTITKD
+334 QGTVTKD
-341 SQLYIGDA
+341 SQLYIGA
-349 RKPFKV
+349 GRKPFKV
-355 GHLLKLQGKEHN
+355 GHLLQLQGKEHQ

-385 VHFDALLHESHDED
+385 IHFDALLHDSHDED
-399 QVYLQSVDIPAPMYG
+399 QVHLQAVNMPAPMYG

-419 KSRGDEQKISDALHK
+419 KSRGDEQKISDALRK
-434 LEAEDQSFLVEHN
+434 LEAEDQSFRMEHN
-447 ATTNETVI
+447 ASTNETVI
-455 RGLGEFHLRIM
+455 RGMGELHLRIM
-466 LEKLKDRH
+466 LEKLKDRYH
-474 NVEVSTRPPKIAYK
+474 VEVTTRPPKIAYK
-488 ETVTANAEGHH
+488 ETISARAEGHH

-506 GAGQFGEVFLR
+506 GAGQFGEVFLKV
-517 IEPLSRGGGFE
+517 EPMSRGEGFE

-533 VGGVIPKPLVPA
+533 VGGVIPKPLIPA

-553 LGSGALSGNP
+553 LEQGALSGNP

-611 INVTAPSGAMG
+611 INVTAPNEAMG

-635 SNTLALAGGMS
+635 SNTLSLAGGMS
-646 TISASVPLSELD
+646 TITASVPLGELD

-692 IAAYKPKEEEE
+692 IAAHKPRDEED